1 MKIDKCLHFLKHPD
15 SNAEAEF
22 AIENNFLVDKNSQKK
37 YPIINNM
44 VDFSE
49 SNIADE
55 MISHN
60 KKGLLFKLNTLFAQH
75 LEVRILT
82 SIFTGGGI
90 TFSSGRRK
98 IKKWFDWAA
107 NDITLFLEPEDRA
120 ILSHVGPENC
130 ITVSDLNSRNVLPGQ
145 DSYPDLNASFEQIP
159 IKSNSFQNIISLF
172 VVEHV
177 KSPQKHFEELKR
189 MLKPGGY
196 LIVAGPGDV
205 YPSHRKPFNYFNVT
219 RFGYL
224 ELIKDNNLELIEEYF
239 PAKSWVSILY
249 LCHTTIVR
257 NSLYNKNQFTKT
269 LQMIVFFISLLISPI
284 LNLIALLLDRI
295 TPFDETIYSVYMA
308 LLRKPDN

>member
-1 MKIDKCLHFLKHPD
+1 MKIDKCLHLLKHPD

-22 AIENNFLVDKNSQKK
+22 AIEDNFLVDKNSQKK

-44 VDFSE
+44 VDFSG
-49 SNIADE
+49 SNIDDK

-60 KKGLLFKLNTLFAQH
+60 KKGLLFRLNTLFGKY
-75 LEVRILT
+75 LDVRILT
-82 SIFTGGGI
+82 SIFAGGGI
-90 TFSSGRRK
+90 TFSIGRRK
-98 IKKWFDWAA
+98 TKKWFDRIA
-107 NDITLFLEPEDRA
+107 NDITLFLDPADRD
-120 ILSHVGPENC
+120 ILSHIGSENC
-130 ITVSDLNSRNVLPGQ
+130 ITVDDFNSKNVLPGQ
-145 DSYPDLNASFEQIP
+145 NFYPDLNASFEQIP
-159 IKSNSFQNIISLF
+159 IKTNSIQNIISNF

-196 LIVAGPGDV
+196 LIVAGPGDA

-224 ELIKDNNLELIEEYF
+224 ELIKDNGLELIEEYF
-239 PAKSWVSILY
+239 PGKSWASILY
-249 LCHTTIVR
+249 LCYTTIVR
-257 NSLYNKNQFTKT
+257 NSYYNKNQFTKI

-284 LNLIALLLDRI
+284 LNLIALLFDRI
-295 TPFDETIYSVYMA
+295 TPFDKTIYSVYMA